1 MVYLIDMHIFIWHAR
16 GVKRLSPN
24 FTETINSPDNRIIIS
39 TASLW
44 EIAIKVRLGKLE
56 LDVSFE
62 EMNDYLKG
70 LNIEQLGFEAS
81 DLQQLIH
88 LPFHHRDPFDRL
100 IIFQAI
106 NNNFVLMPDDPKFK
120 LYSVQLLQP

>member
-1 MVYLIDMHIFIWHAR
+1 MVYLIDTHIFIWYAR

-81 DLQQLIH
+81 YLQQLIH

-106 NNNFVLMPDDPKFK
+106 NNNFVLMPDAPKFK